1 MNRIHVGREVW
12 HPQSR
17 EDRDTI
23 LRELEEVLTSPHF
36 SNSKRYPAL
45 LRYVVENALAGR
57 TELLKERT
65 LGVEVFQRPATYDT
79 NTDTVVRYTAGEVRK
94 RLLLYYSEHDSERGV
109 QISLPAGS
117 YLPEFLRENG
127 EAPET
132 REEPGAA
139 DEGRVFHGGNGGRG
153 GAPSGT
159 TIEPRPAD
167 PSHAP
172 AMLGRSASAQPAR
185 KLRLVVGLALA
196 ALLGAGLAGG
206 WWMMR
211 RSAPATTAV
220 ADFWSPL
227 LHDQRTVM
235 ICAGSVVFAQ
245 NNYSGVVTAGGNTDY
260 PFFSMQTTSA
270 ITAITGVMERGGA
283 TTQLLSAP
291 STELTSLREHSVT
304 LLGAYNNQWTQ
315 RLMEPLRFH
324 FTPDPEEILDRQQPQ
339 NHWERDQSLP
349 YSSADDYAVVA
360 RFRDSRIDGWVVSL
374 AGIGRNGT
382 EAAAEFAT
390 SEHYLSLLRQ
400 RLGSG
405 FGNRNLEAV
414 LKVSVINGETGAPT
428 ILEVYTW

>member
-1 MNRIHVGREVW
+1 MNRIHAVREVW

-17 EDRDTI
+17 EDRETI

-45 LRYVVENALAGR
+45 LRYVVENALAGH

-94 RLLLYYSEHDSERGV
+94 RLMLYYSEHDSRTGV

-117 YLPEFLRENG
+117 YQPEFLRENG
-127 EAPET
+127 ETPEAHVDS
-132 REEPGAA
+132 GAA
-139 DEGRVFHGGNGGRG
+139 EEVGSPHSGNGAGHSE
-153 GAPSGT
+153 AVP
-159 TIEPRPAD
+159 EPWPA
-167 PSHAP
+167 HALHSP
-172 AMLGRSASAQPAR
+172 ATLPQPAAQPA
-185 KLRLVVGLALA
+185 KSLRFGMWLALA
-196 ALLGAGLAGG
+196 AVLGLAIAGG
-206 WWMMR
+206 WWMTR
-211 RSAPATTAV
+211 RTTKAATAV
-220 ADFWSPL
+220 QDFWSPL
-227 LHDQRTVM
+227 LHDQRTAI

-270 ITAITGVMERGGA
+270 ITQITGVLERGGA

-304 LLGAYNNQWTQ
+304 LLGAYNNQWSL
-315 RLMEPLRFH
+315 RLMEPLRYH
-324 FTPDPEEILDRQQPQ
+324 FSLNLAEQEILDRQQPQ
-339 NHWERDQSLP
+339 NRWERDQSLP

-360 RFRDSRIDGWVVSL
+360 RFRDARIDGWVVGL

-382 EAAAEFAT
+382 EAAAQFAT
-390 SEHYLSLLRQ
+390 SEHYLGLLRQ
-400 RLGSG
+400 RLGGG
-405 FGNRNLEAV
+405 FGNRNIEAII
-414 LKVSVINGETGAPT
+414 KVSVINGETGAPT
-428 ILEVYTW
+428 ILEVYSW